1 MFKTMKTKY
10 TEMPELYKNII
21 KVLLF
26 IFYIFLVHI
35 SLYYYLYRW
44 FISVSENNAKLIYK
58 DKNIEKVI
66 NEKKYNV
73 SLLLYK
79 QTSKDYSNLSKIF
92 LSYLE
97 NKNKINYNINISL
110 KKEGISQI
118 NTLLKS
124 NIFNE
129 NTDNKISFIT
139 KSTNE
144 NLSDFFINW
153 IFNNN
158 DFFINWVYN
167 SKNNSI
173 IITDLKLNWLLTL
186 INKTWYDNYIKDWFI
201 INYSELKNKEIII
214 NSLLLEKILDLSIS
228 ERNRE
233 DIENIINGIEEY
245 FKIKENQ
252 SEFALSINND
262 LLKTVKTYIINNK
275 NIWTWTKQR
284 LVTDISEIIE
294 KLNWSDFFINRNI
307 FHIKNNN
314 SIFFFDFDFKLE
326 KSEFS
331 KWWNI
336 SNEKI
341 ETDFIYSIDEIT
353 KIFLTKNKLLVKYLN
368 WDDLIFLVK

>member
-1 MFKTMKTKY
+1 MKTKY